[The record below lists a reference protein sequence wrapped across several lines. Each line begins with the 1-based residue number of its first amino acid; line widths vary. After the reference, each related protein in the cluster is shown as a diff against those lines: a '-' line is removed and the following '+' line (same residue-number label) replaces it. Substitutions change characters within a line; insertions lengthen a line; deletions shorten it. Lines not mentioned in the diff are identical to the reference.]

1 MLLGWCEMKTYSM
14 LSLFLRV
21 AHFFFS
27 FGTIDCSCCTV
38 MELGPARIAW
48 MTRRVSMLDITIID
62 DVVATTI
69 VRAHLV
75 VPSSILGWLVL
86 LLLYDP
92 PPRF

>member
-1 MLLGWCEMKTYSM
+1 
-14 LSLFLRV
+14 
-21 AHFFFS
+21 
-27 FGTIDCSCCTV
+27 
-38 MELGPARIAW
+38 MELGPAQIAW
-48 MTRRVSMLDITIID
+48 MTRRVSMLGITIID